1 MSLEDRLREV
11 LERGGDW
18 RRVPVKGLPGVF
30 VVKAP
35 AGGSRPASL
44 VVELNPLNEAGA
56 PSKRRGLYLRS
67 LRELEDYRKML
78 GDGRLEQLLRTVEKV
93 NPGGAEREDLEI

>member
-18 RRVPVKGLPGVF
+18 QRVPVKGLPGVF

-35 AGGSRPASL
+35 ARGSRPASL
-44 VVELNPLNEAGA
+44 MVELNPLSQAGT
-56 PSKRRGLYLRS
+56 PSKRRGLYLRN
-67 LRELEDYRKML
+67 LKDFEDYRKML
-78 GDGRLEQLLRTVEKV
+78 GDGRLDELLRAVEKV
-93 NPGGAEREDLEI
+93 NPKEAGTEDLEV